1 MRKNILGIFLV
12 LTPSVALADG
22 IPMTFFQVIQQRNS
36 LITFTIIYF
45 ILVILLG
52 AFNILAISNL
62 LFGEDPRKPFF
73 NPLAILRAYFQRGGN
88 VKCYLHDQNNIPISF
103 NEIVIFNDKGKRILQ
118 RYSGSDG
125 SAEFSA
131 QAGVYSLVVN
141 RFGYKKIDNSSFKVE
156 NTENVTE
163 LVITLAPT
171 NEVLLNPKSSAF
183 IEACRISW
191 VGLMLAGIT
200 FLSAWLNLFKSDL
213 GIITCF
219 FCSLL
224 IILII
229 FASTYQPSLR
239 LLQTDKRPIRN
250 KGFKLLSFNG
260 EILHSKQLRGFTKIR
275 ALAGKGFY
283 KITVDGFETRNIR
296 VNQRTLLGLKLRL
309 KKL

>member
-1 MRKNILGIFLV
+1 M
-12 LTPSVALADG
+12 LTPSVAFADE

-36 LITFTIIYF
+36 LITFTILYF

-52 AFNILAISNL
+52 IFNVLAISNL
-62 LFGEDPRKPFF
+62 LFGEDPRKAFF

-88 VKCYLHDQNNIPISF
+88 VKCYLHDQNNIPISY
-103 NEIVIFNDKGKRILQ
+103 NEIVVYNDKGRRILQ

-125 SAEFSA
+125 SAEFPA
-131 QAGVYSLVVN
+131 QVGEYTLAVS
-141 RFGYKKIDNSSFKVE
+141 RFAYKKIDNSSFKVE
-156 NTENVTE
+156 NIDNVTE

-171 NEVLLNPKSSAF
+171 NEILVNPKSSAF

-191 VGLMLAGIT
+191 VGLILAGIA

-213 GIITCF
+213 GIITCL

-229 FASTYQPSLR
+229 FASTYQPSLK
-239 LLQTDKRPIRN
+239 LLQTDKKPIKN
-250 KGFKLLSFNG
+250 KGFKLLAYSG

-275 ALAGKGFY
+275 ALAGKGYY
-283 KITVDGFETRNIR
+283 KIAVDGFETRNIR